1 MNNIWYYI
9 SSFIFIFIV
18 IRNSSIDIKNL
29 LLISAI
35 FFILFIVY
43 KKDKLKLNKKI
54 EKIIGNN
61 SEFRNLIVESKFL
74 KDINKHKYQELLD
87 LLLKFIE
94 NYELLKSGIKIHHYN
109 NSLILRKEI
118 LNILS
123 SYQVSNEYSLEIED
137 IRQKYKNLLDTFMKN
152 MELEVNQDWKLGE
165 ININSSEV
173 YFNDPEPYN
182 QKIDTNFD
190 LY

>member
-1 MNNIWYYI
+1 MDNIWYYI

-35 FFILFIVY
+35 FFILFLAY
-43 KKDKLKLNKKI
+43 KKDKPKLNKKI

-61 SEFRNLIVESKFL
+61 SEFRNIIVKSKFL
-74 KDINKHKYQELLD
+74 KNINKDKYQELIE

-94 NYELLKSGIKIHHYN
+94 NYEILNSGIKIHHYN

-123 SYQVSNEYSLEIED
+123 SYQVSNEYSLELEH
-137 IRQKYKNLLDTFMKN
+137 IRQQYNILLDKYMKN
-152 MELEVNQDWKLGE
+152 MELEVNQDWKNGA

-173 YFNDPEPYN
+173 FFDDPEPYN
-182 QKIDTNFD
+182 QKIDSNFD